1 MTISSIGNSNGA
13 ARSNS
18 KQPGTNSA
26 ADAAAFA
33 KILDAFK
40 KEAAKT
46 PAQRARD
53 EVLKKHN
60 LTEDD
65 YKMLPSEKK
74 KAIDAEIATAVQRVM
89 RADKGKG
96 FKGAET
102 AATVVPGSASGSP
115 DFLSA

>member
-1 MTISSIGNSNGA
+1 MTISSIDSSSTAAQARGVGGAGA
-13 ARSNS
+13 A
-18 KQPGTNSA
+18 
-26 ADAAAFA
+26 ADPAAFG

-46 PAQRARD
+46 PAERARD

-65 YKMLPSEKK
+65 YKALPSDQK

-102 AATVVPGSASGSP
+102 AATIMPGSASGLTG
-115 DFLSA
+115 FLAA

>member
-1 MTISSIGNSNGA
+1 MAISSITGSNTATQAQAASSAKGA
-13 ARSNS
+13 AD
-18 KQPGTNSA
+18 P
-26 ADAAAFA
+26 AAFE

-46 PAQRARD
+46 PAERARD
-53 EVLKKHN
+53 AVLQKHN
-60 LTEDD
+60 LTEAD
-65 YKMLPSEKK
+65 YRALPSDQK

-102 AATVVPGSASGSP
+102 AATVAPGSTSGLP

>member
-1 MTISSIGNSNGA
+1 MTISSITGYTKATQAQA
-13 ARSNS
+13 AGDS
-18 KQPGTNSA
+18 KAA
-26 ADAAAFA
+26 ADPAAFDR
-33 KILDAFK
+33 ILAAFK

-46 PAQRARD
+46 PAERARD

-65 YKMLPSEKK
+65 YKTLPSDQK
-74 KAIDAEIATAVQRVM
+74 KAIDAEIATAVQRVL

-102 AATVVPGSASGSP
+102 AATVSPGSASGLA
-115 DFLSA
+115 DFFTA